1 MSPDLKIGTIAALLN
16 SMGISPLVKDS
27 LKIMAKIGV
36 NSAQQ
41 LIRRE
46 AGRPSGPAA
55 ELTDNS
61 LMASLINDSLK
72 LMSVNRSN

>member
-1 MSPDLKIGTIAALLN
+1 MAAILN
-16 SMGISPLVKDS
+16 NMGITLLAKDS
-27 LKIMAKIGV
+27 LKITAKIGV

-55 ELTDNS
+55 ELADSS

-72 LMSVNRSN
+72 LMSVNSGD